1 MLLLD
6 VAVLCLVG
14 APCHRGAAALSVRNG
29 LLTQDTGLTGGHAT
43 GALLSWGRR
52 PTFVNLFTSRLPSVV
67 RSVPPV
73 SRRIPES
80 TVRRLSHYLRSLE
93 DLGTEEGQTVSSEE
107 LAQRGQTTAAQVRK
121 DLSHFGSFGKR
132 GLGYR
137 VDELR
142 SRLRQILGVDRTWRV
157 ALIGAGR
164 IGSALFAYPDFN
176 VRGYDVVAVFDN
188 DPKKVG
194 RQWGDVAI
202 QKVEALEE
210 VVRDRGVELAILA
223 VPAPAAQE
231 LATRA
236 VEAGVKGILN
246 FAPIRLRVPRDVPVE
261 DVSLVMEL
269 EALSF
274 AITQAAVLDE

>member
-1 MLLLD
+1 MLS
-6 VAVLCLVG
+6 
-14 APCHRGAAALSVRNG
+14 RS
-29 LLTQDTGLTGGHAT
+29 
-43 GALLSWGRR
+43 RR
-52 PTFVNLFTSRLPSVV
+52 PSFVNLFTSRLLLV
-67 RSVPPV
+67 VPPAPSV

-157 ALIGAGR
+157 ALVGAGR

-188 DPKKVG
+188 DPDKVG
-194 RQWGDVAI
+194 LRWGDVTIRDVEELETAI
-202 QKVEALEE
+202 REA
-210 VVRDRGVELAILA
+210 GVELAILA
-223 VPAPAAQE
+223 VPGPAAQA
-231 LATRA
+231 LAARA

-246 FAPIRLRVPRDVPVE
+246 FAPIRLRVPSHVPVE

-274 AITQAAVLDE
+274 AITQAQALDG